1 MPKSS
6 KSFSIID
13 ARHWFKDRCS
23 MGVNGSPL
31 RGPGI
36 ICTIY
41 LVLVVIGIISSIGI
55 TLYQLFMNENMS
67 KDTSKLKIILFT
79 TLSLGWS
86 IIALHFMYTACYI
99 CNGIR
104 GFVTLFVIGIIINFI
119 MLTFF
124 KETVNQM
131 IFMYENKNIK

>member
-6 KSFSIID
+6 ESFSIID
-13 ARHWFKDRCS
+13 ARRWFKDRCS

-36 ICTIY
+36 ICSIY
-41 LVLVVIGIISSIGI
+41 LILVVIGIISSTGI
-55 TLYQLFMNENMS
+55 SIYQLFKNKN
-67 KDTSKLKIILFT
+67 TSKLKLMLFT
-79 TLSLGWS
+79 ALSLGWS

-104 GFVTLFVIGIIINFI
+104 GFILLFVLGMIVNFI
-119 MLTFF
+119 MLLFF
-124 KETVNQM
+124 KETVNEM
-131 IFMYENKNIK
+131 IFMFENKNIK